1 MGSPAQPRDTVI
13 ATRLYRRH
21 APIALCAALLLTL
34 GACAEVEL
42 AAYTA
47 KKIAPQTQAD
57 TGEYKVGKPYR
68 VAGVWYYPAENPGFD
83 QVGTASWYGADF
95 HGKRTA
101 NGATFDMNALTA
113 AHPTL
118 PMPSQVRVTNLENGR
133 ALILTVNDR
142 GPFARGRIIDVSR
155 RAAQLLGFYRK
166 GTARV
171 RVQAV
176 AVRGPAPKPAD
187 AVRVASAAPQ
197 APSAPLSAS
206 PSAPAS
212 AVPRLAP
219 SPVAPVS
226 ETLLLPPPGPGAVKS
241 AAVAAPPGIL
251 GVGASNID
259 AIVGRVFY
267 IQAGAFGD
275 LGNAKRLSAALETFG
290 RVRMMRVFVD
300 GRPFY
305 RVQVGPVA
313 SVDDADGLL
322 ARIVAAGYRNS
333 HVIVE

>member
-1 MGSPAQPRDTVI
+1 MGSPAQLRDTVI
-13 ATRLYRRH
+13 ATHLFRRH
-21 APIALCAALLLTL
+21 APIALCAALLLAL

-47 KKIAPQTQAD
+47 KKIVPQPQAD
-57 TGEYKVGKPYR
+57 TGEYKVGKPYQ
-68 VAGVWYYPAENPGFD
+68 VAGVWYYPAEDPGFD
-83 QVGTASWYGADF
+83 EVGIASWYGSDF

-133 ALILTVNDR
+133 SLILTVNDR

-155 RAAQLLGFYRK
+155 RAAQLLGFYKK

-176 AVRGPAPKPAD
+176 AVRGPAQPPAA
-187 AVRVASAAPQ
+187 AVRVASAAPET
-197 APSAPLSAS
+197 PST
-206 PSAPAS
+206 
-212 AVPRLAP
+212 VPRLAP
-219 SPVAPVS
+219 SPIAPVS
-226 ETLLLPPPGPGAVKS
+226 ETPLLPPPGSGAVKS
-241 AAVAAPPGIL
+241 AAAAPEAAVLPRSASPGAL

-259 AIVGRVFY
+259 AVAGRVFY

-275 LGNAKRLSAALETFG
+275 LANAKRQRAALEAFG

-322 ARIVAAGYRNS
+322 ARIVAAGYRDS
-333 HVIVE
+333 HVVVE

>member
-1 MGSPAQPRDTVI
+1 VI
-13 ATRLYRRH
+13 TTHLFHRH
-21 APIALCAALLLTL
+21 APIALCAALLLAL

-47 KKIAPQTQAD
+47 KKITPQPQAKA
-57 TGEYKVGKPYR
+57 GEYKVGKPYR

-83 QVGTASWYGADF
+83 EVGVASWYGPDF

-101 NGATFDMNALTA
+101 NGAIFDMNALTA

-133 ALILTVNDR
+133 SLILTVNDR

-155 RAAQLLGFYRK
+155 RAAQLLGFYKK

-176 AVRGPAPKPAD
+176 AARGPAPEPVEAL
-187 AVRVASAAPQ
+187 RVASAAPE
-197 APSAPLSAS
+197 AS
-206 PSAPAS
+206 S

-226 ETLLLPPPGPGAVKS
+226 ETSLLPPPGPGAVKS
-241 AAVAAPPGIL
+241 AVAVPETAVAPQGASPGAL

-259 AIVGRVFY
+259 AIAGRTFY

-275 LGNAKRLSAALETFG
+275 LGNAKRLSAALEAFG

-322 ARIVAAGYRNS
+322 ARIVAAGYRDS
-333 HVIVE
+333 HVVVE